1 MNLMWEL
8 SSFMWSTRFFITL
21 QQDDFYGAG
30 SGLGKDHKGPNLFIQ
45 EMFDRIHQIVQR
57 IRVEIGVNCD

>member
-8 SSFMWSTRFFITL
+8 SSVMWSTRFLITL

-30 SGLGKDHKGPNLFIQ
+30 SGLGKGHNGHNLFIQ

-57 IRVEIGVNCD
+57 IRGKIGVNCD